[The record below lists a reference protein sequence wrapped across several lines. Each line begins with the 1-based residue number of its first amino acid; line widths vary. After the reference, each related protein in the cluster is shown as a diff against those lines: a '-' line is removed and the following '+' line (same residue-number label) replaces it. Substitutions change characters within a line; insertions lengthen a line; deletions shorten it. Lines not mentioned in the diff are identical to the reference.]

1 MTRSAAGQ
9 LLVRTDEGRVAR
21 LTLADPA
28 RRNAL
33 SQAMIS
39 AITTELGRLAEDP
52 AILAIVIAAEGP
64 VFCAGHDLR
73 EIEAGRSSDDQGRLA
88 FEQII
93 EACTGMMVAIVACP
107 KPVIAC
113 VEGLAT
119 AAGCQLVASCDLAIA
134 GERASFCTPG
144 VNIGLFCST
153 PSVPLLRNVALKPAM
168 QMLLTGEPIGAA
180 EALRLGLVNAVV
192 PAGEALDETVTLAM
206 KLTTKSPDAIRRGK
220 ALMAAERISELR
232 EAYAQAGRTMVENML
247 AADAI
252 EGIGAFL
259 EKRNPEWKD

>member
-1 MTRSAAGQ
+1 MTRSAARP
-9 LLVRTDEGRVAR
+9 LLDRTDEGRVAR

-33 SQAMIS
+33 SAAMIGALTS
-39 AITTELGRLAEDP
+39 ELERLADDP
-52 AILAIVIAAEGP
+52 SILAVVIAAEGP
-64 VFCAGHDLR
+64 VFCAGHDLL
-73 EIEAGRSSDDQGRLA
+73 EIEAGRSRPDQGRLA
-88 FEQII
+88 FVQII
-93 EACTGMMVAIVACP
+93 ESCTRMMIAIVACP

-119 AAGCQLVASCDLAIA
+119 AAGCQLVASCDLAVA

-168 QMLLTGEPIGAA
+168 QMLLTGEPIGAP

-192 PAGEALDETVTLAM
+192 PAGEALEESMALAG
-206 KLTTKSPDAIRRGK
+206 KLATKSPDAIRRGK
-220 ALMAAERISELR
+220 ALLASGEMGCGAEAL
-232 EAYAQAGRTMVENML
+232 AVVAMVSTDVVFHL
-247 AADAI
+247 P
-252 EGIGAFL
+252 
-259 EKRNPEWKD
+259 R

>member
-1 MTRSAAGQ
+1 MTRSAAGP

-28 RRNAL
+28 RRTAL

-39 AITTELGRLAEDP
+39 AITTELGRRAEDP

-73 EIEAGRSSDDQGRLA
+73 EIEAGR
-88 FEQII
+88 
-93 EACTGMMVAIVACP
+93 
-107 KPVIAC
+107 
-113 VEGLAT
+113 
-119 AAGCQLVASCDLAIA
+119 
-134 GERASFCTPG
+134 
-144 VNIGLFCST
+144 
-153 PSVPLLRNVALKPAM
+153 
-168 QMLLTGEPIGAA
+168 
-180 EALRLGLVNAVV
+180 
-192 PAGEALDETVTLAM
+192 
-206 KLTTKSPDAIRRGK
+206 
-220 ALMAAERISELR
+220 
-232 EAYAQAGRTMVENML
+232 TMVENML